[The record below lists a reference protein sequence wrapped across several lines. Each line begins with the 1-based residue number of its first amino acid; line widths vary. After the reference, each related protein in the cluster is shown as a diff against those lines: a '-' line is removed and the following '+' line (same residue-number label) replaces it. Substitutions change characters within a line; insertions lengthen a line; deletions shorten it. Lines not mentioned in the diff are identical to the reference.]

1 MNDNYIIN
9 DAESSIYVVCLYDT
23 EKEKIILFQVSLY
36 KITKILFYHYRK
48 IPHLTLTGQKMKS
61 KSNLNLSYIS
71 KN

>member
-36 KITKILFYHYRK
+36 KITKILF
-48 IPHLTLTGQKMKS
+48 
-61 KSNLNLSYIS
+61 
-71 KN
+71 